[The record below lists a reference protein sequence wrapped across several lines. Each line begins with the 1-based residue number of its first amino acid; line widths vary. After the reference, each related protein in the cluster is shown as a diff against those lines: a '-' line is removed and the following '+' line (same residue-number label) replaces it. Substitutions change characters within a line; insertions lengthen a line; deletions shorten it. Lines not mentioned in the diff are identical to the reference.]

1 MANGDDHSPR
11 CLPEKTVRAL
21 SSVSAAFFT
30 NTKYEKPVG
39 HKLRLRSQA
48 VPTQPTPRI
57 YRQAKFES
65 PAGSTEV
72 FLVRHGESEPAVE
85 GSDFALADGHGDP
98 SLAPEG
104 RDQAK
109 RVGERLA
116 TERIDA
122 VYVSSLRRTAET
134 AEPLARRL
142 GLAPVTDPDLR
153 EVYLGEWEGGLLR
166 QKVADRDPIAV
177 QMFTEQRWDV
187 IPKAERGEL
196 FSRSVRGAMERI
208 ATAHRDQRVV
218 VFSHGGTIGEIL
230 AQATGSQPFAFMGA
244 DNASISHIVIT
255 PERWIVR
262 RFNDTAH
269 LEVGMTSRPTPLQRP
284 KKN

>member
-1 MANGDDHSPR
+1 
-11 CLPEKTVRAL
+11 
-21 SSVSAAFFT
+21 
-30 NTKYEKPVG
+30 
-39 HKLRLRSQA
+39 

-57 YRQAKFES
+57 YRQTKFEA
-65 PAGSTEV
+65 PAGATEV

-85 GSDFALADGHGDP
+85 GLDFALADGHGDP

-116 TERIDA
+116 TERIEA

-134 AEPLARRL
+134 AEPLAQRL
-142 GLAPVTDPDLR
+142 GLAPVMDPDLR
-153 EVYLGEWEGGLLR
+153 EVYLGEWEGGLFR

-187 IPKAERGEL
+187 IPKAEPGEL
-196 FSRSVRGAMERI
+196 FSRRVRGAMERI
-208 ATAHRDQRVV
+208 AAAHRDQRVV

-230 AQATGSQPFAFMGA
+230 AQATGSQPFAFMGT

-255 PERWIVR
+255 PDRWILR

-269 LEVGMTSRPTPLQRP
+269 LEVGMTSRPTPLT
-284 KKN
+284 